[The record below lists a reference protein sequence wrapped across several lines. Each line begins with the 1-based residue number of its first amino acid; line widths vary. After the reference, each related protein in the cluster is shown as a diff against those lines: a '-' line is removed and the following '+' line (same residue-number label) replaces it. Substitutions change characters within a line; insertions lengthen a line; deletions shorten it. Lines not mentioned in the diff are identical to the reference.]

1 MNEDPFACM
10 RSGKLRND
18 LFFRLSTVILE
29 VPPLR
34 QRRDDIPLLAE
45 YFLKKFCPQGPGKT
59 LSQDTAA
66 LLSGYH
72 WPGNV
77 RELKNAIEYACIFAE
92 SSEITPKDL
101 PSYITRT
108 APADSAGCTAGPAPS
123 SASLKTLME
132 QYEANLLS
140 RRMAACCNRSR
151 LARELG
157 ITRQTLLNKL
167 SKYGLL

>member
-1 MNEDPFACM
+1 MLHAFMLYD
-10 RSGKLRND
+10 
-18 LFFRLSTVILE
+18 
-29 VPPLR
+29 
-34 QRRDDIPLLAE
+34 
-45 YFLKKFCPQGPGKT
+45 
-59 LSQDTAA
+59 
-66 LLSGYH
+66 

-140 RRMAACCNRSR
+140 RRMAACGNRSR